1 MEYPINETFYSL
13 KGEGMHTGTP
23 MFFIRFAGCNLACD
37 FCDTLH
43 EKYTVVTHEELIK
56 QVSECPAKHVVFT
69 GGEPTMHNLRDLHM
83 DLIELGKAAHL
94 ETNGI
99 NKLDLSFAW
108 VACSPKSEV
117 GTLDYDVLH
126 DADEIKFL
134 VGIPNWQRYIDTVM
148 ETFHPQGMLY
158 VMPLSV
164 GGHEGIRGPED
175 IVQDNVKLAMQYC
188 LDHPDFSLCLQVH
201 KILSIR

>member
-23 MFFIRFAGCNLACD
+23 MFFIRFSGCNLVCD

-43 EKYTVVTHEELIK
+43 EKYTPMTLEDLIK
-56 QVSECPAKHVVFT
+56 QVLLCPADRVVIT
-69 GGEPTMHNLRDLHM
+69 GGEPTMYDLQ
-83 DLIELGKAAHL
+83 DLCSKITECGRAVHL
-94 ETNGI
+94 ETNGTNPI
-99 NKLDLSFAW
+99 SRNFDW

-134 VGIPNWQRYIDTVM
+134 VGTPNWQRYIDTVM